1 MFNFFKRPSP
11 KYYNPMHFPSKIYL
25 HKDGLIVEDKLVLGA
40 DYIFVLDSF
49 VDFTSYDDDGEYPTY
64 SISIDNT
71 DVYFRDDI
79 FAHNYKTPDFA
90 PCCRFGVILQKAYHV
105 DCTIVHVRITN
116 TEYECRRVCEKRFAH
131 SLGLED
137 LDFPYKDEEEALA
150 IMRDTTKPHNQF
162 IARSRITRRRLDW
175 LIDDTAKAVQNDD
188 DTEFKSKIQSII
200 DSNTYVKPAEDDVIR
215 RTLYEGYNSYEEFLS
230 YISLKE

>member
-1 MFNFFKRPSP
+1 
-11 KYYNPMHFPSKIYL
+11 
-25 HKDGLIVEDKLVLGA
+25 
-40 DYIFVLDSF
+40 
-49 VDFTSYDDDGEYPTY
+49 
-64 SISIDNT
+64 
-71 DVYFRDDI
+71 
-79 FAHNYKTPDFA
+79 
-90 PCCRFGVILQKAYHV
+90 
-105 DCTIVHVRITN
+105 
-116 TEYECRRVCEKRFAH
+116 
-131 SLGLED
+131 
-137 LDFPYKDEEEALA
+137 
-150 IMRDTTKPHNQF
+150 MRDTTKPHNQF